1 MLQENYLYPSNID
14 GYNDNTI
21 KEILSYLLGE
31 DGEDDQKYF
40 SNYIDS
46 IDANSNHIIDYM
58 NKLFIKELKL
68 LINNLDYSN
77 EKFDVNTLSVEI
89 KKHLINDN
97 FFKIR
102 YFIK

>member
-1 MLQENYLYPSNID
+1 
-14 GYNDNTI
+14 
-21 KEILSYLLGE
+21 
-31 DGEDDQKYF
+31 
-40 SNYIDS
+40 
-46 IDANSNHIIDYM
+46 M

-68 LINNLDYSN
+68 LINDLDYSDD
-77 EKFDVNTLSVEI
+77 KFDVNTLSVEI